1 MSLSAVRHILDITPE
16 DLHDNDDRPEPGR
29 LGIHLC
35 CEQCGSRRRW
45 KLPAGRWAID
55 HTHDGRWTAHILRL
69 APVPVGLPAA
79 DPRREARTFVNALAA
94 VR

>member
-45 KLPAGRWAID
+45 KLPAGRWRID
-55 HTHDGRWTAHILRL
+55 HTHDGRWTATVLRL
-69 APVPVGLPAA
+69 APVPVG
-79 DPRREARTFVNALAA
+79 ARDDQRQARAFVDAMAA